1 MVKRANGE
9 GNISKYKFDD
19 TGKCTMWRAIIMIGH
34 SEEGKPIRKQ
44 FYGNTQ
50 KEVKDKLE
58 DYKKSYY

>member
-34 SEEGKPIRKQ
+34 NEEGKPIRKQ
-44 FYGNTQ
+44 FYGKTQ
-50 KEVKDKLE
+50 
-58 DYKKSYY
+58 